1 MTERKLRPAVIFLF
15 AFFAVLLCVSMV
27 AGGYWLGRRVVD
39 RGERAAGAA
48 TTAEVEQEA
57 RPAAVAQEETA
68 TPAGASSSLPEAEE
82 QSESEESEPQEP
94 DAPTSGAQAVTPEP
108 ETENATTDEAQA
120 TEEPEEFIRR
130 EVDFTDEDLDL
141 LWEVWQIVQ
150 EDFDGQLPPEDE
162 LTYALIR
169 GLLESLD
176 DQYTRFTPPEAA
188 ELVRERME
196 GTFEGIGAFVREN
209 DEGLTEIVRPMDGQ
223 PADLAGLQAGD
234 VVIAV
239 DGESVTDRTLDEVI
253 ALIRG
258 PQGTD
263 VTLTIR
269 REDVDPF
276 DVTITRAFIEIPIV
290 ESEMLDEGIAYVH
303 LTSFSANAEEQLAEA
318 VEELLAQN
326 PEGLILDLRDNPG
339 GFLDQSIAVADLFL
353 PEGVV
358 LYERS
363 QTQDL
368 DEVYRSETGGLAE
381 ELPLVVLINA
391 GSASASEIVAGAI
404 RDQDRGILIGE
415 TTFGKGSV
423 QLTHTLSDG
432 SELRV
437 TIARWYLPSN
447 QSIDGNGIAPDIEV
461 ETPEDLGGE
470 EDTQLQRAIE
480 YLLNGE

>member
-1 MTERKLRPAVIFLF
+1 MTERKLRPAVILLLS
-15 AFFAVLLCVSMV
+15 FFAVLLCASMV
-27 AGGYWLGRRVVD
+27 AGGYWLGRRVID
-39 RGERAAGAA
+39 GGDRAAGAA
-48 TTAEVEQEA
+48 TTAEVEQDA
-57 RPAAVAQEETA
+57 RPAAVVPEETA
-68 TPAGASSSLPEAEE
+68 TPGETSVQPEVEEQAESDPSEAE
-82 QSESEESEPQEP
+82 QP
-94 DAPTSGAQAVTPEP
+94 AATPE
-108 ETENATTDEAQA
+108 ETVEETTTEEGQA

-130 EVDFTDEDLDL
+130 EVDFTEEDLDL

-150 EDFDGQLPPEDE
+150 DDFDGQLPPEEE
-162 LTYALIR
+162 LKYAVIR

-209 DEGLTEIVRPMDGQ
+209 EEGLTEIVRPMDGQ
-223 PADLAGLQAGD
+223 PADLAGLHAGD

-258 PQGTD
+258 PEGTD

-269 REDVDPF
+269 REGVEPF

-290 ESEMLDEGIAYVH
+290 ESEMLDEGIAYIR
-303 LTSFSANAEEQLAEA
+303 LTSFSANAEEQLTEA
-318 VEELLAQN
+318 LEELLAQN

-363 QTQDL
+363 RTQDI
-368 DEVYRSETGGLAE
+368 DEIYRSETGDLAE
-381 ELPLVVLINA
+381 EIPLVVLINA

-404 RDQDRGILIGE
+404 RDHERGVLIGE

-437 TIARWYLPSN
+437 TIARWYLPSD
-447 QSIDGNGIAPDIEV
+447 QTIDGNGIAPDVEV

-470 EDTQLQRAIE
+470 NDDQLQRAID
-480 YLLNGE
+480 YLSNSE